1 MSTIPP
7 AEMLTI
13 QNAKGRPMLTWV
25 GKQPLT
31 HAPVFPAQLIEV
43 FDPNRQLPGELHSTN
58 DELRVPH
65 PAAPHVPRITQQA
78 TGNRL
83 YHGDNKEVLAHLLA
97 NGLRGQVRLIYIDPP
112 FDSGADYVRQVRLR
126 GEKQHNRLNGT
137 AYSLGE
143 QVQYSDIWANDNYL
157 QFMYERLPLLREL
170 LAEDGTL
177 WLHCD
182 HRKVH
187 HLRLLVEEIF
197 GPDNYLNTIS
207 WRSQVARGAKVN
219 AFYFPN
225 STHYIEIF
233 AKDRSTPPVWHPPKK
248 TLILS
253 EAEAARHYMRDDGG
267 FFRTSDPGSYS
278 FASLKAL
285 HEQGRLYAPFGG
297 QIVIDEENCQI
308 YPTQGGSL
316 GVKYYLTARADG
328 AYQTE
333 QAIDNLWD
341 DIPGLGTTPSEEV
354 GYPTQKTEALLERI
368 ISAATNPGDLVLDC
382 FMGSGTTLAVAQKLG
397 RRWIGCD
404 INRGSLQTVSRR
416 LQALLQNQPNERT
429 TGEEQSS
436 GRAFALYRVNG
447 YDLPEDGAGIS
458 LSQAE
463 AMRLAA
469 DTIGIRR
476 TTDDAFF
483 EGRLGQRLVKF
494 ANFAR
499 PLTPFDL
506 NAIAETLAVRPT
518 EQRDIV
524 VVCLGQTL
532 AVVAWLTRWNQQRN
546 REGRGLN
553 HIEVID
559 LRSDVRYGR
568 LFLHQPAQARVTMQ
582 RNTAESPQVQI
593 TIQDFISPT
602 IIERLHAQAANGRTL
617 ITDWRMMV
625 ESVVIDPAYDGNVL
639 RAVLADA
646 PQKRHE
652 LVRGEYTLPTT
663 AAPTTVAVKI
673 MDMLGEE
680 VLVVQEV

>member
-1 MSTIPP
+1 MSTIPS
-7 AEMLTI
+7 AETLTI
-13 QNAKGRPMLTWV
+13 QSAKGRPMLTWV

-31 HAPVFPAQLIEV
+31 RVPVFPAQLIET
-43 FDPNRQLPGELHSTN
+43 FE
-58 DELRVPH
+58 PH
-65 PAAPHVPRITQQA
+65 QPPPLSNPQSPIP
-78 TGNRL
+78 NRL

-112 FDSGADYVRQVRLR
+112 FDSGADYVRQVRLH
-126 GEKQHNRLNGT
+126 GEKQRDRLSGAT
-137 AYSLGE
+137 YSLGE
-143 QVQYSDIWANDNYL
+143 QVQYTDIWANDNYL

-170 LAEDGTL
+170 LAADGTL

-187 HLRLLVEEIF
+187 HLHLLLEEIF
-197 GPDNYLNTIS
+197 GSDNYLNTIS

-233 AKDRSTPPVWHPPKK
+233 AKDRSTPPIWHPPKK
-248 TLILS
+248 QIVLS
-253 EAEAARHYMRDDGG
+253 ETEAARHYLRDEQG

-297 QIVIDEENCQI
+297 QIILDEAQQQI
-308 YPTQGGSL
+308 YPSHGGSI
-316 GVKYYLTARADG
+316 GVKYYLTARDDG
-328 AYQTE
+328 AYTAE
-333 QAIDNLWD
+333 QVIDNLWD
-341 DIPGLGTTPSEEV
+341 DIPGLGTTPGEEV

-368 ISAATNPGDLVLDC
+368 ISVSTNPGDLVLDC

-404 INRGSLQTVSRR
+404 INRGSMQTVSRR
-416 LQALLQNQPNERT
+416 LQAIIQTQPAA
-429 TGEEQSS
+429 EEQSG

-447 YDLPEDGAGIS
+447 YDLQQDGAGMG

-469 DTIGIRR
+469 ETIGIRR
-476 TTDDAFF
+476 TTNDSFF

-499 PLTPFDL
+499 PLTQTDL
-506 NAIAETLAVRPT
+506 AAIAEVLTTRPT

-524 VVCLGQTL
+524 VVCLGQAL
-532 AVVAWLTRWNQQRN
+532 SVDAWLTHWNLQRS
-546 REGRGLN
+546 GHGAQSGVH

-559 LRSDVRYGR
+559 LRNDARYGR
-568 LFLHQPAQARVTMQ
+568 FFLHQPAQARVMMQ
-582 RNTAESPQVQI
+582 RNLIDPRQVQI
-593 TIQDFISPT
+593 IIQDFISPT
-602 IIERLHAQAANGRTL
+602 VVERLQAQEANGRTL

-625 ESVVIDPAYDGNVL
+625 ESIAIDPAYDGTVL
-639 RAVLADA
+639 RTVLADA
-646 PQKRHE
+646 PLKRHD
-652 LVRGEYTLPTT
+652 LVRGEYMLPTS
-663 AAPTTVAVKI
+663 AAPTIVAVKI
-673 MDMLGEE
+673 TDMLGEE